1 VVYRATV
8 DAMTTQEQLFV
19 WDEGKALENE
29 RKHGIAFNV
38 AATVFRDPLRATSFD
53 VDHADSEDRW
63 AVVGTTRSGLL
74 LMVIRVAE
82 DTGDG
87 DHVRIISARR
97 ATLRERREYES
108 GEYSIREPEMT
119 DEDSSKGLPEPKV
132 DDDYDDGMKAEY
144 DMSKAKRGLFKDLRI
159 PIPID
164 NEVLGYFHT
173 REIKLGIDTTE
184 AINEILRVH
193 VGLPAK
199 RTEPRESGSLNDI
212 LRRHFGLPPRAKK
225 PSPATPDDVER
236 R

>member
-1 VVYRATV
+1 MVCRATV
-8 DAMTTQEQLFV
+8 DAMSTQEQLFV
-19 WDEGKALENE
+19 WDEDKALANE
-29 RKHGIAFNV
+29 RKHGIGFKV
-38 AATVFRDPLRATSFD
+38 AVTVFRDPLRTASFD

-63 AVVGTTRSGLL
+63 AVVGMTHSGVL
-74 LMVIRVAE
+74 LMVICVAE
-82 DTGDG
+82 DTEDG

-108 GEYSIREPEMT
+108 GEYSIREPGMT
-119 DEDSSKGLPEPKV
+119 DEDSSKALPEPRV
-132 DDDYDDGMKAEY
+132 VDDYDDGMKAEY
-144 DMSKAKRGLFKDLRI
+144 DFSKGKRGLFKDLRI

-173 REIKLGIDTTE
+173 RQIKLGIDTTE

-199 RTEPRESGSLNDI
+199 PTEPRETGSLNDI
-212 LRRHFGLPPRAKK
+212 LRRHFGLPPRAAKA
-225 PSPATPDDVER
+225 PPVTPGDAER